1 MTYRITYETADGT
14 VEDFTCCRTKL
25 MAVRTARE
33 CAKGSSLNAV
43 FGVTR
48 WFIEAGDTTLLTF
61 KVAS

>member
-14 VEDFTCCRTKL
+14 VEDFAECRTKQA
-25 MAVRTARE
+25 AVRMARS
-33 CAKGSSLNAV
+33 CAAGSALNAP

-61 KVAS
+61 AAGA